1 MRNPMDF
8 DHVYPRIII
17 GKSHKDPNS
26 PKTNVIPL
34 NERKPKG
41 KESSL
46 LQNLRQQA
54 QKQKKRKI

>member
-34 NERKPKG
+34 NERTPK
-41 KESSL
+41 KERSL

-54 QKQKKRKI
+54 EKQKKRKI